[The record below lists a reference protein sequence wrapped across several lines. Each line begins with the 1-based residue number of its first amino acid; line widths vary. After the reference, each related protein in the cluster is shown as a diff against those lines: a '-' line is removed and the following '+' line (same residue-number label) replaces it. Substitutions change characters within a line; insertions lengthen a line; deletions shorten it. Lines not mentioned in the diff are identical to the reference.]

1 MGKRWRKYAVGPDG
15 KYRLGQLLDQ
25 AVVCW
30 TDEKGKPHRRRL
42 GRLTEIEARAKVD
55 EFARG
60 VTLLKEQTSKTIGE
74 IWEAYKLDREK
85 DGKLIANFDHN
96 WKALKSRFE
105 SVDAITLNTSD
116 ICRDY
121 ANERSKAGRSAST
134 IWTELTRLRSC
145 INWARKRNILT
156 VNVYVWVPT
165 KPDGRT
171 RVMTEEEVIK
181 LIDACVAPHVKLFV
195 ILAISTAGRSGAI
208 CQLRWD
214 KVDFEAGTID
224 LRDSEI
230 PNPLKKRS
238 KKGRSIVPMTAE
250 ARAALQDAKAGAL
263 TDNVI
268 EWDGEPVK
276 KIRKGFMEAV
286 KRAGLAGVTPH
297 VLRHTTITWLD
308 EDGIPMERISK
319 LAGHRDLNTTRKIY
333 SKPDAKVLQPAA
345 EVINMRLR
353 RKTGN

>member
-1 MGKRWRKYAVGPDG
+1 MGKRWRKYEVGD
-15 KYRLGQLLDQ
+15 YRLGQLLDQ

-30 TDEKGKPHRRRL
+30 TDDKGKPHRRRL
-42 GRLTEIEARAKVD
+42 GKLTEIEARAALD
-55 EFARG
+55 EWARG
-60 VTLLKEQTSKTIGE
+60 VTLLKEQKSATIGD
-74 IWEAYKLDREK
+74 IWKAYKLDREK
-85 DGKLIANFDHN
+85 DGKLIANFDNN
-96 WKALKSRFE
+96 WKALKPRFE
-105 SVDAITLNTSD
+105 HLDAITLNTSD
-116 ICRDY
+116 VCREY
-121 ANERSKAGRSAST
+121 AEDRTKAGRSAST

-171 RVMTEEEVIK
+171 RVMTEEEVIR
-181 LIDACVAPHVKLFV
+181 LIDSCIAPHVRLFV

-208 CQLRWD
+208 CQLKWD
-214 KVDFEAGTID
+214 KVDFEAGSID

-230 PNPLKKRS
+230 ENPLKKRR

-263 TDNVI
+263 TDYVI
-268 EWDGEPVK
+268 EWDGEPIK

-286 KRAGLAGVTPH
+286 RRAGLKDVTPH
-297 VLRHTTITWLD
+297 VLRHTVITWLD
-308 EDGIPMERISK
+308 EDGVPMERISK

-333 SKPDAKVLQPAA
+333 AKPDVKVLKPAA
-345 EVINMRLR
+345 DLIDLRLR
-353 RKTGN
+353 RKKG